1 MDLNAQASAAGGL
14 NQAYFNNLLQM
25 NGIAGFNGAANS
37 MGQIPGAGNLGQ
49 AAGGNSFDL
58 MQLGQLGQ
66 LGNMGQYNLPQMTMP
81 F

>member
-1 MDLNAQASAAGGL
+1 
-14 NQAYFNNLLQM
+14 
-25 NGIAGFNGAANS
+25 

-49 AAGGNSFDL
+49 AAGSNSFDL